1 MNKTATTASAAE
13 ILAPLAERI
22 ELDLKRWLVEDGT
35 PPELAEAMR
44 YCVLGGGKRL
54 RPALV
59 HLVAEAVGGGSARP
73 SAAGRKS
80 ADGQA
85 AARAGVAIELIHCC
99 SLVHDDLPAMD
110 NDVLRRGR
118 PTAHVKFGEAM
129 AILVGDALLTRA
141 FGVLGGCPPALAGR
155 LAAELAAAAG
165 AAGMVAGQVADMQL
179 CPVPPGEGGLRF
191 IQLRKTA
198 DMIRGAARM
207 GAICAAAAKEVLH
220 SMGRYGEALGL
231 AFQVHD
237 DLLDATADAKVLGK
251 TPGKD
256 AAGGKRTY
264 VTEMGLERAKALG
277 EELTLQAVSA
287 VAPLGPPGE
296 KLVQL
301 ARALAARTH

>member
-1 MNKTATTASAAE
+1 MNETEKIVSVAE
-13 ILAPLAERI
+13 LLAPLAERI
-22 ELDLKRWLVEDGT
+22 ERHLERWVVEDGT
-35 PPELAEAMR
+35 PEELAEAMR

-59 HLVAEAVGGGSARP
+59 HLVAEATGLAKESEP
-73 SAAGRKS
+73 
-80 ADGQA
+80 AD
-85 AARAGVAIELIHCC
+85 RAGVAVELIHCC

-141 FGVLGGCPPALAGR
+141 FGVLGGCPPALAGP
-155 LAAELAAAAG
+155 LSAELAAAAG
-165 AAGMVAGQVADMQL
+165 SAGMVAGQVADMQL
-179 CPVPPGEGGLRF
+179 CPVPPGAEGLRF

-198 DMIRGAARM
+198 AMIRGAARM
-207 GAICAAAAKEVLH
+207 GAICAGAAREVLD

-237 DLLDATADAKVLGK
+237 DLLDATANAKVLGK

-264 VTEMGLERAKALG
+264 VTGMGLERAKALG
-277 EELTLQAVSA
+277 EELTAQAVSA
-287 VAPLGPPGE
+287 ASPLGSRAE
-296 KLVQL
+296 KLVLL